1 MNSNNIYQI
10 KLYVV
15 KLALLLTPLLGYTE
29 WGNNSAFIGEMEFE
43 VLTNSKNIVSN
54 FTHPLILLPFL
65 AQIIIIIDI
74 LKPQKKWLINSSII
88 AISIVMFLFLF
99 IGIIDLNLKI
109 SASTL
114 PFWISL
120 YFYRKLL
127 IHRN

>member
-109 SASTL
+109 STSTL